1 MESGTD
7 STAWVKLFRA
17 FVAFSFFPK
26 RDYRECGIMVDDQ
39 DLVWTLI
46 GCIFTFPRILSFIY
60 DYDL

>member
-26 RDYRECGIMVDDQ
+26 ETTES
-39 DLVWTLI
+39 LESWWTTKTWFGL
-46 GCIFTFPRILSFIY
+46 
-60 DYDL
+60 